1 MVYMNTLT
9 LNKGAERRVRGG
21 HLWIYSNEID
31 NKSSPLKK
39 FSAGEQVVVQDAAGR
54 ALCVAMMNPQHLIC
68 ARMISRNPLQ
78 PLNRPLLVQRIR
90 EALHWRERI
99 YGKPFYRMVYGDSD
113 FLPGLVVDRYGGVLS
128 VQCNSAGMA
137 VLQHDVLAALEEVC
151 APCGIAFKN
160 DSLARDSEG
169 LDVHVDIHGNVPDWL
184 ELEENG
190 VTLTAPLKDGQKTG
204 WFYDHRENRA
214 FLQRL
219 AKNTSVLDVFCYAG
233 GWGVQALAAGAGS
246 LTAIDSSGLALD
258 AVHRNTT
265 PFRPSAAVS
274 CLQGQADDMMKHLV
288 NAGQQFDIV
297 VLDPPAFIKRR
308 KDHAQGLK
316 AYYQY
321 NQLAL
326 KLLAPGGLL
335 VSASCSMSL
344 TSGELV
350 DVIGSA
356 ARNSGR
362 FLQIVHSGGQGAD
375 HPVHPLIPE
384 TAYLKAVF
392 VRDVLMG

>member
-1 MVYMNTLT
+1 MSNMNTLT

-21 HLWIYSNEID
+21 HLWIYSNEVD
-31 NKSSPLKK
+31 NKISPLKQ
-39 FSAGEQVVVQDAAGR
+39 FSAGEQVVVQDVSGR
-54 ALCVAMMNPQHLIC
+54 ALGVAMMNPQHLIC
-68 ARMISRNPLQ
+68 ARMVSRDAAQVLD
-78 PLNRPLLVQRIR
+78 RRLLIKRMT
-90 EALHWRERI
+90 EALHWRERM

-113 FLPGLVVDRYGGVLS
+113 FLPGLVVDRYGDVLS

-137 VLQHDVLAALEEVC
+137 VLQNDVLAALEEVC
-151 APCGIAFKN
+151 QPRGIVFKN

-169 LDVHVDIHGNVPDWL
+169 LDEHVHIHGDVPDWL

-190 VTLTAPLKDGQKTG
+190 TTFAAPLKDGQKTG

-219 AKNTSVLDVFCYAG
+219 AKNASVLDVFCYAG
-233 GWGVQALAAGAGS
+233 GWGVQALAAGAIN

-258 AVHRNTT
+258 AVNRNAA
-265 PFRPSAAVS
+265 PYKQSATVS
-274 CLQGQADDMMKHLV
+274 CLQGQADEMMKHLI
-288 NAGQQFDIV
+288 NAGQRFDVV

-344 TSGELV
+344 IQDELV

-392 VRDVLMG
+392 VRDMLL

>member
-1 MVYMNTLT
+1 MGYMNTLT

-54 ALCVAMMNPQHLIC
+54 GLGVAMMNPQHLIC
-68 ARMISRNPLQ
+68 ARMISRDPLQ
-78 PLNRPLLVQRIR
+78 PLNRTLLIQRIR

-190 VTLTAPLKDGQKTG
+190 VTLTAPLKIVLFCNGWQKIPVCWMCFAT
-204 WFYDHRENRA
+204 
-214 FLQRL
+214 Q
-219 AKNTSVLDVFCYAG
+219 G
-233 GWGVQALAAGAGS
+233 GGVYRRWQQALVVSQQSIVQGWHWMRCI
-246 LTAIDSSGLALD
+246 AI
-258 AVHRNTT
+258 R
-265 PFRPSAAVS
+265 
-274 CLQGQADDMMKHLV
+274 HLFAHLLLCHV
-288 NAGQQFDIV
+288 CRG
-297 VLDPPAFIKRR
+297 KR
-308 KDHAQGLK
+308 
-316 AYYQY
+316 
-321 NQLAL
+321 
-326 KLLAPGGLL
+326 
-335 VSASCSMSL
+335 M
-344 TSGELV
+344 T
-350 DVIGSA
+350 
-356 ARNSGR
+356 
-362 FLQIVHSGGQGAD
+362 
-375 HPVHPLIPE
+375 
-384 TAYLKAVF
+384 
-392 VRDVLMG
+392 

>member
-1 MVYMNTLT
+1 MEIMNTLT
-9 LNKGAERRVRGG
+9 LSKGAERRVRGG

-31 NKSSPLKK
+31 NKISPLKN
-39 FSAGEQVVVQDAAGR
+39 FFAGEQVIVQDAAGR
-54 ALCVAMMNPQHLIC
+54 AVGVAMMNPQHLIC
-68 ARMISRNPLQ
+68 ARMVSRDPVQ
-78 PLNRPLLVQRIR
+78 PLNRALLVKRITQ
-90 EALHWRERI
+90 ALHWRERI

-113 FLPGLVVDRYGGVLS
+113 FLPGLVVDRYGDVLS

-137 VLQHDVLAALEEVC
+137 VLQNDVLEALEEVC
-151 APCGIAFKN
+151 QPRGVVLKN
-160 DSLARDSEG
+160 DSLARDFEG
-169 LDVHVDIHGNVPDWL
+169 LDAQIDIHGDVPDWL
-184 ELEENG
+184 ALEENG
-190 VTLTAPLKDGQKTG
+190 VRFIAPLKEGQKTG

-219 AKNTSVLDVFCYAG
+219 VKNTSVLDVFCYAG
-233 GWGVQALAAGAGS
+233 GWGVQALAAGASS

-258 AVHRNTT
+258 AVNRNATSY
-265 PFRPSAAVS
+265 RQSAAVS
-274 CLQGQADDMMKHLV
+274 CLQGQADEMMKHLI
-288 NAGQQFDIV
+288 NAGQRFDVV

-308 KDHAQGLK
+308 KDHGQGLK
-316 AYYQY
+316 AYYHY

-344 TSGELV
+344 AQDELV
-350 DVIGSA
+350 GVIGSA

-392 VRDVLMG
+392 VREALI

>member
-1 MVYMNTLT
+1 MNKLT

-21 HLWIYSNEID
+21 HLWVYSNEID
-31 NKSSPLKK
+31 NKVSPLKQ
-39 FSAGEQVVVQDAAGR
+39 FSAGEQVVVQDASGR
-54 ALCVAMMNPQHLIC
+54 ALGVAMMNPQHLIC
-68 ARMISRNPLQ
+68 ARMVSRDAAQ
-78 PLNRPLLVQRIR
+78 RLNRALLIKRMS

-113 FLPGLVVDRYGGVLS
+113 FLPGLVVDRYGDVLS

-137 VLQHDVLAALEEVC
+137 VLQNDVLAALDEVC
-151 APCGIAFKN
+151 QPRGIVFKN

-169 LDVHVDIHGNVPDWL
+169 LDEQVDLHGDVPDWL

-190 VTLTAPLKDGQKTG
+190 TRFSAPLKDGQKTG

-219 AKNTSVLDVFCYAG
+219 VKDASVLDVFCYAG

-258 AVHRNTT
+258 AVNRNAA
-265 PFRPSAAVS
+265 PYKQSAMVS
-274 CLQGQADDMMKHLV
+274 CLQGQADEMMKHLI
-288 NAGQQFDIV
+288 NAGQRFDVV

-316 AYYQY
+316 AYYQS

-335 VSASCSMSL
+335 ISASCSMSL
-344 TSGELV
+344 AQEELV

-384 TAYLKAVF
+384 TAYLKSVF
-392 VRDVLMG
+392 VRDMLL

>member
-1 MVYMNTLT
+1 MSNMNTLT

-31 NKSSPLKK
+31 NKFSPLKM
-39 FSAGEQVVVQDAAGR
+39 FSSGEQVVVQDASGR
-54 ALCVAMMNPQHLIC
+54 ALGIAMMNPQHLIC
-68 ARMISRNPLQ
+68 ARMVSRDVT
-78 PLNRPLLVQRIR
+78 RPLDRALLTQRIGL
-90 EALHWRERI
+90 ALSWRERI
-99 YGKPFYRMVYGDSD
+99 YEKPFYRMVYGDSD
-113 FLPGLVVDRYGGVLS
+113 FLPGLIVDRYGDVLS

-137 VLQHDVLAALEEVC
+137 VLQDEVLAALEAVC
-151 APCGIAFKN
+151 QPLGIVFKN
-160 DSLARDSEG
+160 DSLAREAEG
-169 LDVHVDIHGNVPDWL
+169 LDECVAVHGVVPDWL

-190 VTLTAPLKDGQKTG
+190 VTLAAPLKDGQKTG

-219 AKNTSVLDVFCYAG
+219 AKKTSVLDVFCYAG
-233 GWGVQALAAGAGS
+233 GWGVQALAAGASS

-258 AVHRNTT
+258 AVSRNAA
-265 PFRPSAAVS
+265 PYSHSAAIS
-274 CLQGQADDMMKHLV
+274 CLQGQADEVMKCLI
-288 NAGQQFDIV
+288 NAGQRFEIV

-308 KDHAQGLK
+308 KDHKEGLK

-344 TSGELV
+344 TCDELV
-350 DVIGSA
+350 GVVGSA

-362 FLQIVHSGGQGAD
+362 FLQIIRSGTQAAD

-384 TAYLKAVF
+384 TAYLKTVF
-392 VRDVLMG
+392 VRDVQI

>member
-1 MVYMNTLT
+1 MNKLT

-21 HLWIYSNEID
+21 HLWVYSNEID
-31 NKSSPLKK
+31 NIVSPLKQ
-39 FSAGEQVVVQDAAGR
+39 FSAGEQVVVQDASGR
-54 ALCVAMMNPQHLIC
+54 ALGVAMMNPQHLIC
-68 ARMISRNPLQ
+68 ARMVSRDAAQ
-78 PLNRPLLVQRIR
+78 PLNRALLIKRML

-113 FLPGLVVDRYGGVLS
+113 FLPGLVVDRYGDVLS

-137 VLQHDVLAALEEVC
+137 VLQNDVLAALDEVC
-151 APCGIAFKN
+151 QPRGIVFKN

-169 LDVHVDIHGNVPDWL
+169 LDEQVDLHGDVPDWL

-190 VTLTAPLKDGQKTG
+190 TRFAAPLKDGQKTG

-219 AKNTSVLDVFCYAG
+219 AKDASVLDVFCYAG

-258 AVHRNTT
+258 AVNRNAA
-265 PFRPSAAVS
+265 PYKQSAMVS
-274 CLQGQADDMMKHLV
+274 CLQGQADEMMKHLI
-288 NAGQQFDIV
+288 NAGQRFDVV

-344 TSGELV
+344 KQEELV

-384 TAYLKAVF
+384 TAYLKAIF
-392 VRDVLMG
+392 VRDMLL

>member
-1 MVYMNTLT
+1 MSNMNTLT
-9 LNKGAERRVRGG
+9 LNKGAERRLRGG

-31 NKSSPLKK
+31 GKSSPLKQ
-39 FSAGEQVVVQDAAGR
+39 FAIGEQVVVQDAMGR
-54 ALCVAMMNPQHLIC
+54 KLGIAMMNPHHLIC
-68 ARMISRNPLQ
+68 ARLVSHDVAQ
-78 PLNRPLLVQRIR
+78 PLGRSLLVRRIR
-90 EALHWRERI
+90 EALQWRDRV

-113 FLPGLVVDRYGGVLS
+113 FLPGLVVDRYGDVLS

-137 VLQHDVLAALEEVC
+137 LLQDEVFSALEEVC
-151 APCGIAFKN
+151 QPKGVVFKN
-160 DSLARDSEG
+160 DSMARDAEG
-169 LDVHVDIHGNVPDWL
+169 LEERIDIHGKVPDWL

-219 AKNTSVLDVFCYAG
+219 AKGASVLDVFCYAG
-233 GWGVQALAAGAGS
+233 GWGVQALAAGASS
-246 LTAIDSSGLALD
+246 LTAIDSSGLALE
-258 AVHRNTT
+258 AVNRNAA
-265 PFRPSAAVS
+265 PYRQKVAVS
-274 CLQGQADDMMKHLV
+274 CLQGQADEMMKHLV
-288 NAGQQFDIV
+288 SVGQRFDIV

-308 KDHAQGLK
+308 KDHGQGLK
-316 AYYQY
+316 AYYQH

-335 VSASCSMSL
+335 VSGSCSMSL
-344 TSGELV
+344 QSDELV
-350 DVIGSA
+350 GVIGSA

-362 FLQIVHSGGQGAD
+362 FLQIIHSGGQAAD

-384 TAYLKAVF
+384 TAYLKAMF
-392 VRDVLMG
+392 VRDTLV

>member
-1 MVYMNTLT
+1 VLD
-9 LNKGAERRVRGG
+9 RR
-21 HLWIYSNEID
+21 L
-31 NKSSPLKK
+31 
-39 FSAGEQVVVQDAAGR
+39 
-54 ALCVAMMNPQHLIC
+54 LIK
-68 ARMISRNPLQ
+68 RMT
-78 PLNRPLLVQRIR
+78 
-90 EALHWRERI
+90 EALHWRERM

-113 FLPGLVVDRYGGVLS
+113 FLPGLVVDRYGDVLS

-137 VLQHDVLAALEEVC
+137 VLQNDVLAALEEVC
-151 APCGIAFKN
+151 QPRGIVFKN

-169 LDVHVDIHGNVPDWL
+169 LDEHVHIHGDVPDWL

-190 VTLTAPLKDGQKTG
+190 TTFAAPLKDGQKTG

-219 AKNTSVLDVFCYAG
+219 AKNASVLDVFCYAG
-233 GWGVQALAAGAGS
+233 GWGVQALAAGAIN

-258 AVHRNTT
+258 AVNRNAA
-265 PFRPSAAVS
+265 PYKQSATVS
-274 CLQGQADDMMKHLV
+274 CLQGQADEMMKHLI
-288 NAGQQFDIV
+288 NAGQRFDVV

-344 TSGELV
+344 IQDELV

-392 VRDVLMG
+392 VRDMLL

>member
-1 MVYMNTLT
+1 MNKLT

-21 HLWIYSNEID
+21 HLWVYSNEID
-31 NKSSPLKK
+31 NKVSPLKQ
-39 FSAGEQVVVQDAAGR
+39 FSAGEQVVVQDASGR
-54 ALCVAMMNPQHLIC
+54 ALGVAMMNPQHLIC
-68 ARMISRNPLQ
+68 ARMVSRDAAQ
-78 PLNRPLLVQRIR
+78 RLNRALLIKRMS

-113 FLPGLVVDRYGGVLS
+113 FLPGLVVDRYGDVLS

-137 VLQHDVLAALEEVC
+137 VLQNDVLAALDEVC
-151 APCGIAFKN
+151 QPRGIVFKN

-169 LDVHVDIHGNVPDWL
+169 LDEQVDLHGDVPDWL

-190 VTLTAPLKDGQKTG
+190 TRFSAPLKDGQKTG

-219 AKNTSVLDVFCYAG
+219 VKDASVLDVFCYAG

-258 AVHRNTT
+258 AVNCNAA
-265 PFRPSAAVS
+265 PYKQSAMVS
-274 CLQGQADDMMKHLV
+274 CLQGQADEMMKHLI
-288 NAGQQFDIV
+288 NAGQRFDVV

-316 AYYQY
+316 AYYQS

-335 VSASCSMSL
+335 ISASCSMSL
-344 TSGELV
+344 AQEELV

-384 TAYLKAVF
+384 TAYLKSVF
-392 VRDVLMG
+392 VRDMLL